1 MARPTGSKN
10 RKKQHNWSNE
20 EKEYLKSIAKGKT
33 TKEILNLMNEKF
45 EYEFSLTQIRS
56 AMNRYKLKNEVDCR
70 IKKGSTPWNKG
81 IKGYMGANKTSFKKG
96 NIPAQYREVGSERI
110 NKDGLIEV
118 KVKDPNI
125 WKHKHRYIY
134 EQNIGEIKKGNVII
148 FLDGNN
154 RNFSTDN
161 LIQVT
166 RNQLLTL
173 NKYKLIACNGDLTKA
188 GINTANLIIK
198 LNEIK
203 KGKINK

>member
-1 MARPTGSKN
+1 MSRLIGVKN

-33 TKEILNLMNEKF
+33 TKEILNLMNKKF
-45 EYEFSLTQIRS
+45 KYEFSLTQIRS

-110 NKDGLIEV
+110 NIDGLIEV
-118 KVKDPNI
+118 KVKNPNV
-125 WKHKHRYIY
+125 WEYKHRLIY
-134 EQNIGEIKKGNVII
+134 KENIGEIKKGNVII

-154 RNFSTDN
+154 RNFD
-161 LIQVT
+161 T
-166 RNQLLTL
+166 RNLAQITRRQLLIL
-173 NKYKLIACNGDLTKA
+173 NKYKLITCDSDLTKA
-188 GINTANLIIK
+188 GINVSNLILKI
-198 LNEIK
+198 NELK
-203 KGKINK
+203 KGIK